1 MPQCFL
7 EEKKV
12 LENLPSTHTFNFI
25 SSDAWQE
32 IFATLAK
39 YTAKKIK
46 FYVFFSKETS
56 LLPGSAYF
64 ELLMQKSNILEEH
77 T

>member
-1 MPQCFL
+1 MNASVL
-7 EEKKV
+7 LGKEKKV

-39 YTAKKIK
+39 HTAKKIN
-46 FYVFFSKETS
+46 FMFS
-56 LLPGSAYF
+56 F
-64 ELLMQKSNILEEH
+64 ERKPLYCLVLH
-77 T
+77 TLNF